1 MAMGRPRS
9 FDKDKALD
17 QAMEVFWRKGYE
29 GASLSDLT
37 KAMGINPPSLYAAF
51 GNKEGLLKA
60 ALDRYAEQRKG
71 FLGTAFDEPTA
82 RKVAECLL
90 RGVADFHTNPDNPPG
105 CLFTQGGLAC
115 GDGAEMIPR
124 ELASRR
130 AQMEAAVRERFER
143 AKQEGDL
150 PRDADPA
157 ALARYLSTVMQGMGV
172 QAAAGATRE
181 QLQQTVDFALAAF
194 PPPAKV
200 QRARKQPVRS
210 VRSPPN
216 GGRIGAKQT

>member
-37 KAMGINPPSLYAAF
+37 KVMGINPPSLYAAF

-71 FLGTAFDEPTA
+71 FLRTAFNEPTA

-194 PPPAKV
+194 PPPARV
-200 QRARKQPVRS
+200 RRARKQPVRP

>member
-29 GASLSDLT
+29 GASLADLT

-71 FLGTAFDEPTA
+71 FLRTAFEEPTA

-90 RGVADFHTNPDNPPG
+90 RGVADFHANPDNPPG

-115 GDGAEMIPR
+115 GNGAEMIPR

-130 AQMEAAVRERFER
+130 AQMEDSVRERFER

-150 PRDADPA
+150 PRNADPA

-194 PPPAKV
+194 PPPATAR
-200 QRARKQPVRS
+200 QARKQPVPP
-210 VRSPPN
+210 VRSSPN
-216 GGRIGAKQT
+216 AG

>member
-51 GNKEGLLKA
+51 GKA
-60 ALDRYAEQRKG
+60 
-71 FLGTAFDEPTA
+71 TA

-90 RGVADFHTNPDNPPG
+90 RGMADFHTDPDNPPG

-115 GDGAEMIPR
+115 GEGSEAIPR

-130 AQMEAAVRERFER
+130 SQMEDSVRERFER

-194 PPPAKV
+194 PPPAR
-200 QRARKQPVRS
+200 RARKQPVPP
-210 VRSPPN
+210 VRSS
-216 GGRIGAKQT
+216 

>member
-9 FDKDKALD
+9 FDKDQALD
-17 QAMEVFWRKGYE
+17 RAMDVFWRKGYE
-29 GASLSDLT
+29 GASLADLT

-60 ALDRYAEQRKG
+60 ALDRYSEQRKQ
-71 FLGTAFDEPTA
+71 FLRTAFDEPTA
-82 RKVAECLL
+82 RKVAERLL
-90 RGVADFHTNPDNPPG
+90 HGIADFHTDPGNPPG

-115 GDGAEMIPR
+115 GDGAEAIPR

-130 AQMEAAVRERFER
+130 ARMEESVRERFDR
-143 AKQEGDL
+143 AKREGDL

-157 ALARYLSTVMQGMGV
+157 ALARYLSTVMHGMGV

-181 QLQQTVDFALAAF
+181 ELRQTADLALAAF
-194 PPPAKV
+194 PQPAKAP
-200 QRARKQPVRS
+200 RVR
-210 VRSPPN
+210 R
-216 GGRIGAKQT
+216 R

>member
-71 FLGTAFDEPTA
+71 FLRTAFNEPTA

-194 PPPAKV
+194 TPPARV
-200 QRARKQPVRS
+200 RRARKQPVRP
-210 VRSPPN
+210 VRSLPN

>member
-17 QAMEVFWRKGYE
+17 QAMEMFWRKGYE

-71 FLGTAFDEPTA
+71 FLRTAFEEPTA

-90 RGVADFHTNPDNPPG
+90 RGVADFHTDPDNPPG

-115 GDGAEMIPR
+115 GEGSEAIPR

-130 AQMEAAVRERFER
+130 AQMEDSVRERFER

-150 PRDADPA
+150 PREADPA

-172 QAAAGATRE
+172 QAAAGATRK

-194 PPPAKV
+194 PPPA
-200 QRARKQPVRS
+200 RARRSRKQPVPAVGS
-210 VRSPPN
+210 SPN
-216 GGRIGAKQT
+216 GG